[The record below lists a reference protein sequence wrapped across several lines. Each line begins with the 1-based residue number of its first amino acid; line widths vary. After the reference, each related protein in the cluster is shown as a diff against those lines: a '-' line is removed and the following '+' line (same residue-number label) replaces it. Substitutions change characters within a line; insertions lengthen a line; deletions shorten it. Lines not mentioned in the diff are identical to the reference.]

1 MKKLFIAAL
10 LLLATSALYAGGTH
24 SWSKLVDLTA
34 ADTTDIYFSGSNYL
48 KVPGPNASGWSV
60 WLKNGATMACSDVD
74 VIVWPMDEDG
84 DVSTNS
90 ANSTTLWTALDLS
103 DSTTVEHKAVGTLDR
118 CFGIKVIVVPTSGTG
133 TMRLKVLY
141 GLD

>member
-1 MKKLFIAAL
+1 
-10 LLLATSALYAGGTH
+10 
-24 SWSKLVDLTA
+24 
-34 ADTTDIYFSGSNYL
+34 
-48 KVPGPNASGWSV
+48 
-60 WLKNGATMACSDVD
+60 
-74 VIVWPMDEDG
+74 MDEDG

>member
-10 LLLATSALYAGGTH
+10 LLLATSTTYAGGTH
-24 SWSKLVDLTA
+24 SWSKIVDLTA
-34 ADTTDIYFSGSNYL
+34 ADTTDIYFSGSSYL
-48 KVPGPNASGWSV
+48 KVPGPNASGWAI
-60 WLKNGATMACSDVD
+60 WLKNGVTMACSDVD

-90 ANSTTLWTALDLS
+90 SNSIAVWTALDMS
-103 DSTTVEHKAVGTLDR
+103 DSTTIEHKGNGTLDR
-118 CFGIKVIVVPTSGTG
+118 CFGIKVIVVPTNGTG

-141 GLD
+141 GID